1 MKYRSGE
8 LGTQFKLGI
17 DAWSSASLAFLCLSL
32 LVPQGL
38 EKHITK
44 PPLQRDAKKN
54 RRLFLCQ
61 GESMLVKGK
70 HQKKNTELIIPEIS
84 KQGNQIYTKNPSA
97 WLIAKRM
104 IL

>member
-1 MKYRSGE
+1 
-8 LGTQFKLGI
+8 
-17 DAWSSASLAFLCLSL
+17 
-32 LVPQGL
+32 
-38 EKHITK
+38 
-44 PPLQRDAKKN
+44 
-54 RRLFLCQ
+54 
-61 GESMLVKGK
+61 MLVKGK